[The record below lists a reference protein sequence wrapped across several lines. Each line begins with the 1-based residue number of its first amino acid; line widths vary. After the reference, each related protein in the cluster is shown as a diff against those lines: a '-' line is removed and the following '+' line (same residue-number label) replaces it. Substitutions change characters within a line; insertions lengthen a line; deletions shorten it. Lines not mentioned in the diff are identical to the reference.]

1 MKSNA
6 KQGYGQHQIKNLK
19 ELELIVL
26 LKSLWPYLMIHKA
39 RVIIAM
45 ALLVSSKGVAFLI
58 PWTFKHIV
66 DAFDGGS
73 PEQL

>member
-6 KQGYGQHQIKNLK
+6 KQGYGEHKVKALK
-19 ELELIVL
+19 ELELMVL

-45 ALLVSSKGVAFLI
+45 ALLVSAKAVA
-58 PWTFKHIV
+58 TRC
-66 DAFDGGS
+66 GY
-73 PEQL
+73 